1 MNQITYKGK
10 TVNIGPT
17 PNIIKQCGFRG
28 PAEVSRAANRC
39 SQGDPRMPMADVV
52 RWFSDRY
59 RQNFV
64 LTDDD
69 EDLVEVCG

>member
-17 PNIIKQCGFRG
+17 PSIIQQCGFRG

-52 RWFSDRY
+52 RWFCDHY

>member
-1 MNQITYKGK
+1 MNQITYMGK

-17 PNIIKQCGFRG
+17 PMIVKLCGFEG
-28 PAEVSRAANRC
+28 PAEVARVANAHSRVA
-39 SQGDPRMPMADVV
+39 PHMRMYDVV
-52 RWFSDRY
+52 RWFCDRY

-64 LTDDD
+64 LTDD